1 MTVVGERWEFFFPYD
16 VDASWDGIFHLRLCW
31 EKDYSDG
38 SCCYSSLSS
47 HPSGIVVV
55 INSYGQPG
63 KWFMLLA
70 PLLVLDVYMDFYVFI
85 LGRHI
90 YFIF

>member
-1 MTVVGERWEFFFPYD
+1 MHHGTESSTLGFVG
-16 VDASWDGIFHLRLCW
+16 
-31 EKDYSDG
+31 KDYSDG

-85 LGRHI
+85 LAGSYILFASFRS
-90 YFIF
+90 FV